1 MELCCSRLM
10 ISRNLLIHSIGVSRT
25 SRYVNFAGTIT
36 RVFLHIKKGPSLHIN
51 ERAVMGMKYVQ
62 RGEIYLAD
70 LGEGVGS
77 EQKGVRPVLIV
88 QNNRG
93 NKYSP
98 TVTVLPITTKIHK
111 SSGLPTHAIIDGKGG
126 LKEKS
131 ATIAEQIVTI
141 DKTRLIEHM
150 GTLDDKFMRDNIHE
164 GGKKWR
170 NMILGWQKG
179 LHLRLKRLRL
189 SIISENISLEILL
202 IRTLVH
208 MFYMWVAKD
217 S

>member
-1 MELCCSRLM
+1 
-10 ISRNLLIHSIGVSRT
+10 
-25 SRYVNFAGTIT
+25 
-36 RVFLHIKKGPSLHIN
+36 
-51 ERAVMGMKYVQ
+51 MKEIQ

-98 TVTVLPITTKIHK
+98 TVTVLPITTKVHK
-111 SSGLPTHAIIDGKGG
+111 SSGLPTHVILDGIGG

-141 DKTRLIEHM
+141 DKTRLIEYM
-150 GTLDDKFMRDNIHE
+150 GVLDEKFMRRHIDNS
-164 GGKKWR
+164 
-170 NMILGWQKG
+170 ILVQ
-179 LHLRLKRLRL
+179 L
-189 SIISENISLEILL
+189 SIENRMKRGRRNGKVRDKAMRKTDTDCRRGGSFIQY
-202 IRTLVH
+202 R
-208 MFYMWVAKD
+208 
-217 S
+217 

>member
-36 RVFLHIKKGPSLHIN
+36 RVFLHIKKDPSLHIN

-111 SSGLPTHAIIDGKGG
+111 SSGLPTHVIIDGKGG

-131 ATIAEQIVTI
+131 ATIAEQIITI
-141 DKTRLIEHM
+141 DKTRLIEYM
-150 GTLDDKFMRDNIHE
+150 GTLDDKFMRDNIDDS
-164 GGKKWR
+164 
-170 NMILGWQKG
+170 ILVQ
-179 LHLRLKRLRL
+179 L
-189 SIISENISLEILL
+189 SIDNRKRGHKNGK
-202 IRTLVH
+202 IRNKALRKTDTNCRRGGSFVQ
-208 MFYMWVAKD
+208 YW
-217 S
+217 

>member
-1 MELCCSRLM
+1 M
-10 ISRNLLIHSIGVSRT
+10 
-25 SRYVNFAGTIT
+25 
-36 RVFLHIKKGPSLHIN
+36 N
-51 ERAVMGMKYVQ
+51 EIQ

-111 SSGLPTHAIIDGKGG
+111 SSGLPTHVILDGVGG

-131 ATIAEQIVTI
+131 ATIAEQIMTI
-141 DKTRLIEHM
+141 DKTRLIEYM
-150 GTLDDKFMRDNIHE
+150 GILEEKFMRKYIDNTILVQLNIDNRK
-164 GGKKWR
+164 GKQKDGKNGKVR
-170 NMILGWQKG
+170 NKIMRKTNTDCRRSG
-179 LHLRLKRLRL
+179 
-189 SIISENISLEILL
+189 SSLQY
-202 IRTLVH
+202 R
-208 MFYMWVAKD
+208 
-217 S
+217 

>member
-1 MELCCSRLM
+1 
-10 ISRNLLIHSIGVSRT
+10 
-25 SRYVNFAGTIT
+25 
-36 RVFLHIKKGPSLHIN
+36 
-51 ERAVMGMKYVQ
+51 MKYVQ

-98 TVTVLPITTKIHK
+98 TFTVLPITPKIHK
-111 SSGLPTHAIIDGKGG
+111 SSGLPTHVIIDSMEG

-141 DKTRLIEHM
+141 DKTRLIEYM
-150 GTLDDKFMRDNIHE
+150 GTLEERFMRDNIDRSILVQLNIDANRKR
-164 GGKKWR
+164 GSKNGKVR
-170 NMILGWQKG
+170 NKAMRKTHTDCRRSSSSVQYW
-179 LHLRLKRLRL
+179 
-189 SIISENISLEILL
+189 
-202 IRTLVH
+202 
-208 MFYMWVAKD
+208 
-217 S
+217 

>member
-1 MELCCSRLM
+1 MRE
-10 ISRNLLIHSIGVSRT
+10 I
-25 SRYVNFAGTIT
+25 
-36 RVFLHIKKGPSLHIN
+36 
-51 ERAVMGMKYVQ
+51 Q

-111 SSGLPTHAIIDGKGG
+111 SSGLPTHVIIDGMGG

-141 DKTRLIEHM
+141 DKTRLIEYM
-150 GTLDDKFMRDNIHE
+150 GTLEERFMRDNIDRSILVQLNIDANRKR
-164 GGKKWR
+164 GSKNGKVR
-170 NMILGWQKG
+170 NKAMRKTNTDCRRSSSSVQYW
-179 LHLRLKRLRL
+179 
-189 SIISENISLEILL
+189 
-202 IRTLVH
+202 
-208 MFYMWVAKD
+208 
-217 S
+217 

>member
-1 MELCCSRLM
+1 M
-10 ISRNLLIHSIGVSRT
+10 
-25 SRYVNFAGTIT
+25 
-36 RVFLHIKKGPSLHIN
+36 KKDPSLHIN

-111 SSGLPTHAIIDGKGG
+111 SSGLPTHVIIDGKGG

-131 ATIAEQIVTI
+131 ATIAEQIITI
-141 DKTRLIEHM
+141 DKTRLIEYM
-150 GTLDDKFMRDNIHE
+150 GTLDDKFMRDNIDDS
-164 GGKKWR
+164 
-170 NMILGWQKG
+170 ILVQ
-179 LHLRLKRLRL
+179 L
-189 SIISENISLEILL
+189 SIDNRKRGHKNGK
-202 IRTLVH
+202 IRNKALRKADANCRRGGSFVQ
-208 MFYMWVAKD
+208 YW
-217 S
+217 